1 MSKLE
6 AYPRRLFVECTHT
19 YLKGGSDGIRRV
31 ARGLANQCRDV
42 STDDI
47 MLVPVIWGG
56 IGFYAPRPPFG
67 HGPHPLHQLAT
78 KGVALFRRLRLAPK
92 SHPADNSAAS
102 HTPRDGGL
110 SFRDKTEEA
119 FYVLFGILASIS
131 GPLMAHRVRF
141 RPGDIIVLVDATW
154 DSDAMLNAL
163 FSAQHK
169 KGICLGVMV
178 HDLFPLTAPEWCED
192 KTVGGF
198 RRWFHRVAPNADF
211 FITNSEAT
219 RRSLHD
225 FLAEHPTIRAQ
236 PVRSASFRLGAD
248 LSRSAAST
256 GDRTPSISALSG
268 FVVLAVGTLEPRKNY
283 EVLLDAMDKLS
294 LAQSVSLLI
303 VGKVGWSCQGV
314 VQRIAQHPLRGTRI
328 FHFDDA
334 DDGELLTAYRRAD
347 CLVCASWAEGFGLP
361 VVEGLFHGLP
371 VIASDIAVF
380 REIGEDHCRY
390 FPAGDASGLAQQI
403 LAVAREQPKR
413 APARA
418 DIDTLC
424 PSWLESTRQFK
435 DATLAIA
442 ADACGGPP

>member
-1 MSKLE
+1 MATAIRSRPIPMLIPQR
-6 AYPRRLFVECTHT
+6 PRQRHYKT
-19 YLKGGSDGIRRV
+19 
-31 ARGLANQCRDV
+31 
-42 STDDI
+42 
-47 MLVPVIWGG
+47 
-56 IGFYAPRPPFG
+56 PRPQSDPGF
-67 HGPHPLHQLAT
+67 
-78 KGVALFRRLRLAPK
+78 
-92 SHPADNSAAS
+92 SIAA
-102 HTPRDGGL
+102 RAVMIGGQ
-110 SFRDKTEEA
+110 RHA
-119 FYVLFGILASIS
+119 IA
-131 GPLMAHRVRF
+131 
-141 RPGDIIVLVDATW
+141 
-154 DSDAMLNAL
+154 
-163 FSAQHK
+163 
-169 KGICLGVMV
+169 
-178 HDLFPLTAPEWCED
+178 
-192 KTVGGF
+192 
-198 RRWFHRVAPNADF
+198 RRWRLEIVGSAD
-211 FITNSEAT
+211 SEAT

-256 GDRTPSISALSG
+256 GDRSPSISALPG

-294 LAQSVSLLI
+294 PAQSVSLLI

-334 DDGELLTAYRRAD
+334 DDGELLAAYRRAD

-435 DATLAIA
+435 DATFAIA